1 MKKLLNYISVLGIA
15 LAFTACENDLEK
27 VTYNV
32 ESTKAAV
39 LATPATTSYVLESRY
54 SENTAFTLEWTAP
67 DFGYDAIVTTT
78 IDFDLAG
85 NDFAN
90 AIQLASV
97 STATSQEI
105 TIGTLNANILTLLR
119 TYGIEEDF
127 SARDFEIRLS
137 SSISEAANP
146 LLSNVLT
153 LNITPYSADIQY
165 PEVYAVG
172 DYSGWG
178 WDTAQ
183 SLFSFSEDAVNFE
196 GIIDFGEN
204 KGKGFKLTG
213 DTNWDNGNW
222 GLDGSAAAPE
232 AEAPSIQLINDGG
245 SGNIACYS
253 HRYYRFQ
260 FNNSTLLLT
269 NNLSFDALFLVGSAS
284 GLTWDTSKPEN
295 EMQFDPERQR
305 FYIDYTFA
313 ANDEIKFLTDNGIWF
328 GGTSDGG
335 LNTQDNIKIATAGS
349 YRIYVNL
356 NNSSNMTYEL
366 NAEDYGAE

>member
-1 MKKLLNYISVLGIA
+1 MKIFNYLLLSGAL
-15 LAFTACENDLEK
+15 LAFASCENDIEQL
-27 VTYNV
+27 TYQSEN
-32 ESTKAAV
+32 SKAAV
-39 LATPATTSYVLESRY
+39 LQTPAQTSLILESRN
-54 SENTAFTLEWTAP
+54 SEDVALDLKWSKP
-67 DFGYDAIVTTT
+67 DFGYSAIVTNN
-78 IDFDLAG
+78 IELDLA
-85 NDFAN
+85 AN
-90 AIQLASV
+90 NFSNPLIIV
-97 STATSQEI
+97 SGSTTTVEQTI
-105 TIGTLNANILTLLR
+105 TVGDLNTNILTLLR
-119 TYGIEEDF
+119 NNGIEEDF
-127 SARDFEIRLS
+127 SARDFTLRIA
-137 SSISEAANP
+137 SSISADVDT
-146 LLSNVLT
+146 LYSNVIT

-165 PEVYAVG
+165 PEVYAIG

-213 DTNWDNGNW
+213 ATNWDNGNW

-284 GLTWDTSKPEN
+284 GLTWDASKPEN

-313 ANDEIKFLTDNGIWF
+313 ANDEIKFLTDNGTWF

-335 LNTQDNIKIATAGS
+335 LNTQDNIKITTMGS

>member
-1 MKKLLNYISVLGIA
+1 MKKFFYIASAAMISILA
-15 LAFTACENDLEK
+15 LASCAEK
-27 VTYNV
+27 EIVTYNP
-32 ESTKAAV
+32 ENAV
-39 LATPATTSYVLESRY
+39 KPVLEAIAESYVLEDGA
-54 SENTAFTLEWTAP
+54 AFE
-67 DFGYDAIVTTT
+67 
-78 IDFDLAG
+78 
-85 NDFAN
+85 
-90 AIQLASV
+90 
-97 STATSQEI
+97 
-105 TIGTLNANILTLLR
+105 TLNFSAVE
-119 TYGIEEDF
+119 YGIAAAARYTLYADVNEDF
-127 SARDFEIRLS
+127 SSKKSLGNVTTDTVGITVT
-137 SSISEAANP
+137 AN
-146 LLSNVLT
+146 T
-153 LNITPYSADIQY
+153 LNNALMSLNCKADVPVTVYFRMEAEMMGESAPVGTVDVLVSNTISSTVTPYNAEKTY
-165 PEVYAVG
+165 PMVYVVGDPLSWDFSVYAG
-172 DYSGWG
+172 
-178 WDTAQ
+178 
-183 SLFSFSEDAVNFE
+183 LFSYAEDEENYVGVLDLGADNTKRKFK
-196 GIIDFGEN
+196 ITGE
-204 KGKGFKLTG
+204 L
-213 DTNWDNGNW
+213 NWDNGNW

-313 ANDEIKFLTDNGIWF
+313 ANDEIKFLTDNGTWF